1 MYTTH
6 QSAILECNQDHPHWE
21 CVTEHSWVKQC
32 QSHLGVW
39 EEKCIPN
46 RTKSI
51 KLFPPFVERLSRYFF
66 GCSVSN
72 KDYSMLHACFSF
84 SVSGSNGKGYPRSKP
99 RWSCVQRCA
108 EYSHPNY
115 WHWAP
120 EDLNL
125 CCEGSDETSSDVFC
139 KEMIVDTSRTKQH
152 AKMSVKSVN
161 VRRECKFCIW
171 PGPCEIK
178 MCCWS
183 FGSGFL
189 YRSLR
194 CAKS

>member
-1 MYTTH
+1 MSKSSRGVRGKMYSKPNQVH
-6 QSAILECNQDHPHWE
+6 QVVSTLCWKI
-21 CVTEHSWVKQC
+21 KQ
-32 QSHLGVW
+32 V
-39 EEKCIPN
+39 
-46 RTKSI
+46 
-51 KLFPPFVERLSRYFF
+51 LFWLFCF
-66 GCSVSN
+66 

-115 WHWAP
+115 WHWASK
-120 EDLNL
+120 DLNL

-189 YRSLR
+189 YRSLH